1 MGFRYPHI
9 KNTRKY
15 SEENADSA
23 VRSAEA
29 IPEHELCTLRARGKE
44 WAKNLQPP
52 QSIIKGTFT
61 LGYSHAP
68 CLPYNDVLVKSQKFS
83 VVFSPVQ
90 SVYCI
95 SDGP

>member
-9 KNTRKY
+9 KIPRKY

-23 VRSAEA
+23 MRSFEA
-29 IPEHELCTLRARGKE
+29 IQEHELCTLRARGKE
-44 WAKNLQPP
+44 WAKNLPPP

-61 LGYSHAP
+61 LGYSHTP
-68 CLPYNDVLVKSQKFS
+68 YQPYNDVLVKSQKFL
-83 VVFSPVQ
+83 VVFSQVQ
-90 SVYCI
+90 YVYCI